1 MNLLRASLA
10 SAFRGVL
17 TGALM
22 ILAATS
28 ANAGVGDAPQLVAA
42 QARKAHGMAG
52 TLDLPLAL
60 TLTAPTIEARAG
72 PSHTLLLTFDKPITS
87 GRVLLTEGS
96 ATLGVPSLSSNQ
108 MSVSLGS
115 VGNAQYVTVA
125 VTEVVASDG
134 GSGGAGSV
142 RIGFLLGDS
151 DQSRAVDLADVNA
164 INATLAQVATSA
176 RLTTDLD
183 ASSAITLRDKRTSA
197 AQSGASLPQPSTPVN
212 QPPRI
217 VIGAAQTITLPNFAD
232 LSAVVTDDGLPAN
245 PGKTTVQW
253 SKVSGPGTVVFGAPT
268 LAYTQASFSE
278 PGVYVLRLRA
288 DDGAIANF
296 ADMTVT
302 AAYGLD
308 AKGNMQLTMSAPA
321 ISIDVLSSSGG
332 ANAGSSGGGGGG
344 GAAGKVKFH
353 DANFTM
359 KASATSP
366 LLLGL
371 LARNAH
377 VATAT
382 LKVSSPTSAALISDW
397 VYTDVALTSISVTGA
412 SDAVETAFTLNQYRV
427 ATVSFSFA
435 FARIKYTVY
444 AANGTVAQ
452 TTCWDVQINL
462 SCS

>member
-17 TGALM
+17 TSALM

-232 LSAVVTDDGLPAN
+232 LSAVVTDDGLPVI
-245 PGKTTVQW
+245 PGTTAVRW

-278 PGVYVLRLRA
+278 PGVYLLRLQA
-288 DDGAIANF
+288 DDGAITNF

-332 ANAGSSGGGGGG
+332 ANAGSSGGGGG
-344 GAAGKVKFH
+344 AAGKVKFH

-359 KASATSP
+359 NASATSP